1 MLAERGSGEELPLP
15 ETVQGI
21 IAARL
26 DSLAPDEKALL
37 QDAAVIGKVFG
48 LGAVGATDQQ
58 LNALRQKDFVQ
69 RARRSS
75 VEGETE
81 FAFKHALV
89 RDVAY
94 GQIPRAERAGK
105 HRRAAEWIQSLGRP
119 EDHAEMVAH
128 HYVNAL
134 ELARAAGQ
142 DDTDLVSRA
151 RPALREAGDR
161 AMTLNAW
168 PQAETY
174 FRRALEL
181 SSADDPER
189 PGLLLRCGRA
199 LYLRNEEGAAELAEA
214 RAGLLAAG
222 DREAAAEAALMLADI
237 AWKEGRSDE
246 MAGHLEDARALV
258 EDTARSRAQVAVLCE
273 VARYDMLADSL
284 EAAHELG
291 VEALGL
297 AEELGFDDLRAHAL
311 NTVGVARADSGDPAG
326 FGQVEESIALA
337 TRSNSIPDLLR
348 GHNNLAALY
357 FLHGDLE
364 RTRAAEK
371 TTLDLA
377 NHFGHR
383 GQARFIE
390 TGAFVGNRYMAGEWD
405 AALGRESELAEVAE
419 RESFKSPWLR
429 AALAFAS
436 RDFRAAADIHGE
448 MGVVAHEAFFRLR
461 AAEQL
466 LAEGRRAEADEQ
478 LRPALAFYRDVGA
491 TRYVREGEA
500 LLAASA

>member
-37 QDAAVIGKVFG
+37 QDAAVIGKVFW
-48 LGAVGATDQQ
+48 LGALGATEQQ
-58 LNALRQKDFVQ
+58 LHALRQKEFVQ

-105 HRRAAEWIQSLGRP
+105 HRRAADWIQSLGRP

-128 HYVNAL
+128 HYVSAL

-189 PGLLLRCGRA
+189 PGLLLRYGRA
-199 LYLRNEEGAAELAEA
+199 LYLRAQEGAAELTEA

-222 DREAAAEAALMLADI
+222 DRESAAEAVLMLADI

-246 MAGHLEDARALV
+246 MAGHLEEARALV
-258 EDTARSRAQVAVLCE
+258 EGTARSRTQVAVLCE
-273 VARYDMLADSL
+273 VARYEMLADQLERAYDLGL
-284 EAAHELG
+284 EALR
-291 VEALGL
+291 L

-311 NTVGVARADSGDPAG
+311 NTVGVARADSGDTSG
-326 FGQVEESIALA
+326 FALVEESIALA
-337 TRSNSIPDLLR
+337 TRLNSIPDLLR
-348 GHNNLAALY
+348 GHNNLSALY
-357 FLHGDLE
+357 ILHGDLE
-364 RTRAAEK
+364 RTVVAEK
-371 TTLDLA
+371 TTLELA
-377 NHFGHR
+377 KHFGHR
-383 GQARFIE
+383 GQARFVE
-390 TGAFVGNRYMAGEWD
+390 TGAYVGNRYMSGEWD
-405 AALGRESELAEVAE
+405 DALE
-419 RESFKSPWLR
+419 
-429 AALAFAS
+429 
-436 RDFRAAADIHGE
+436 
-448 MGVVAHEAFFRLR
+448 
-461 AAEQL
+461 
-466 LAEGRRAEADEQ
+466 RAEAVIAEAEAGGRFYSLSAMYVFRGLIRLSRGDADGAESDAELAVELAHDIRDPQVLYPDLARAATIFLSVGDE
-478 LRPALAFYRDVGA
+478 
-491 TRYVREGEA
+491 VR
-500 LLAASA
+500 